1 MTDDT
6 TDAEALLEQSK
17 QQKRHETEPTVST
30 RDDEPSLVEAVADAY
45 DELENDDLPENLTI
59 RDDNLAALFA
69 GLDETNGLNDVIA
82 AAASA
87 LDREEPDADSKAAAL
102 RLLVRV
108 GLDDVAP
115 EVLDAGA
122 EGYEQHREQQDYEF

>member
-17 QQKRHETEPTVST
+17 QQKRHETEPAATT
-30 RDDEPSLVEAVADAY
+30 DAGEQDLADAVADAY
-45 DELENDDLPENLTI
+45 DELEENELPENLTI

-69 GLDETNGLNDVIA
+69 GLDETDGLTDVIA